1 MQSGRHHAGQRSLGA
16 VHGRFQPFHNGHL
29 FYLRAALAQREHV
42 IVGITNPYPPDHAVD
57 EHTDPA
63 RHLTENNP
71 FSYFE
76 RVDMIAETC
85 RALGLMERVRIVPFD
100 VTGPRQAW
108 ANVIPLE
115 ATQFV
120 VPHEPWDE
128 EKAKRFREH
137 GYEVQ
142 LLETVPDRLSGTKVR
157 GLLRSGDLSWRSLV
171 PEGTATVLRRLN
183 YERRLH
189 QGANTR

>member
-1 MQSGRHHAGQRSLGA
+1 MPSGSHQAAQLPLGA

-29 FYLRAALAQREHV
+29 SYLTSALARAERV
-42 IVGITNPYPPDHAVD
+42 IVGITNPHPPGLAVD
-57 EHTDPA
+57 ERTDPA

-85 RALGLMERVRIVPFD
+85 RALGLLERVRIVPFD

-108 ANVIPLE
+108 ANVIPLD

-128 EKAKRFREH
+128 EKARRFREH
-137 GYEVQ
+137 GYEVEF
-142 LLETVPDRLSGTKVR
+142 LDTVPDRLSATRVR
-157 GLLRSGDLSWRSLV
+157 GLMSSSDLSWHDLV
-171 PEGTATVLRRLN
+171 PAGTATVIRRLK
-183 YERRLH
+183 YKGRLH
-189 QGANTR
+189 QGADAQ